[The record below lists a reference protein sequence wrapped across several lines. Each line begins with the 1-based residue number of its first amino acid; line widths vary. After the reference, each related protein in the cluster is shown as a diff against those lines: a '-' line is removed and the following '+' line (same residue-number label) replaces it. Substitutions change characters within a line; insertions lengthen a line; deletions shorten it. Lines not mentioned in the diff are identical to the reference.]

1 MNALLEK
8 LDPREFRMLLLG
20 AGLVI
25 TALAVT
31 VTLLPGVKSYR
42 AVAQQVSVL
51 EEAKDNAP
59 NLEQHLQERH
69 AQIEDLK
76 FRLHGDIS
84 NLPFKQI
91 ESYVIGRLQKISWRN
106 QVELVSVKP
115 EDGQQVRIFRET
127 LFNIELIGEYQDI
140 YRWLWDA
147 KNELGFVVVKEYS
160 MSRRD
165 TIDDH
170 PRLLAEVSLASYRA
184 DES

>member
-1 MNALLEK
+1 MNALFEK
-8 LDPREFRMLLLG
+8 LDAREFHTLLLG
-20 AGLVI
+20 LGLVI

-31 VTLLPGVKSYR
+31 VALLPGAKAYR
-42 AVAQQVSVL
+42 AVSQQISVL
-51 EEAKDNAP
+51 EEARENAP
-59 NLEQHLQERH
+59 NLEAHLQERH
-69 AQIEDLK
+69 ARIEDLK

-106 QVELVSVKP
+106 DVELVSVKP
-115 EDGQQVRIFRET
+115 QSGQQVRIFRET
-127 LFNIELIGEYQDI
+127 LFNIELIGEYEDI

-165 TIDDH
+165 TIDED
-170 PRLLAEVSLASYRA
+170 PQLLAEVSLASYRA
-184 DES
+184 DE

>member
-1 MNALLEK
+1 MNALFEK
-8 LDPREFRMLLLG
+8 LDAREFHMLMLG
-20 AGLVI
+20 IGLVI
-25 TALAVT
+25 TAIAVT
-31 VTLLPGVKSYR
+31 AALLPKLKAYR

-51 EEAKDNAP
+51 EEAKANAP

-69 AQIEDLK
+69 AKIEDLK

-115 EDGQQVRIFRET
+115 QSGQQVRIFRET
-127 LFNIELIGEYQDI
+127 LFNIELVGEYDDI

-184 DES
+184 DE

>member
-1 MNALLEK
+1 VNAILKK
-8 LDPREFRMLLLG
+8 LGAREFRMLILG
-20 AGLVI
+20 SGFAI

-31 VTLLPGVKSYR
+31 VALVPKIKAYR
-42 AVAQQVSVL
+42 VVSQQVAVL
-51 EEAKDNAP
+51 EEAKENSP
-59 NLEQHLQERH
+59 NLEQHLQARH
-69 AQIEDLK
+69 AKIEDLK

-115 EDGQQVRIFRET
+115 QAGQQVRIFRET
-127 LFNIELIGEYQDI
+127 LFNIELIGEYENI

-165 TIDDH
+165 VIDDH

-184 DES
+184 DE

>member
-1 MNALLEK
+1 VNALLEK
-8 LDPREFRMLLLG
+8 LDARELHMLLLG
-20 AGLVI
+20 VGLVI
-25 TALAVT
+25 TSLAVT
-31 VTLLPGVKSYR
+31 AALVPKIKAFHALS
-42 AVAQQVSVL
+42 QQVSVL

-69 AQIEDLK
+69 ARIEDLK

-106 QVELVSVKP
+106 EVELVSVAP
-115 EDGQQVRIFRET
+115 ESGQQVRIFRET
-127 LFNIELIGEYQDI
+127 LFNIELVGEYENI

-165 TIDDH
+165 SIDDH

-184 DES
+184 DE

>member
-1 MNALLEK
+1 MNALLER

-25 TALAVT
+25 TAFAVT
-31 VTLLPGVKSYR
+31 ATLVPGIKAYR
-42 AVAQQVSVL
+42 TVSQQVSVL
-51 EEAKDNAP
+51 EEAKENAP

-91 ESYVIGRLQKISWRN
+91 ESYVIGRLQEISWRN
-106 QVELVSVKP
+106 QVELVSVQP
-115 EDGQQVRIFRET
+115 QDGAQVRIFRET
-127 LFNIELIGEYQDI
+127 LFNIELIGEYRDI

-147 KNELGFVVVKEYS
+147 KNELGFVVVKEYA
-160 MSRRD
+160 MRRRGNV
-165 TIDDH
+165 DDN
-170 PRLLAEVSLASYRA
+170 PRLLTNVSLASYRA
-184 DES
+184 QQ